1 MTAYTELQLDALGE
15 LANVGSGTAG
25 TALSCMIGRP
35 VDISVP
41 AVRAMDVADAV
52 GVPGDGGREVRAT
65 RVPIV
70 GDLAGSA
77 LLVFPPDDAAA
88 LCRMLGTDPGGEDG
102 ASALAEIGN
111 ILCSSYLN
119 ALAQLLPMQ
128 LEPCPPEAAC
138 GPLGTIVARALVA
151 QGETEEALVL
161 DSELLVEGAGCRMSF
176 LLLPSGA
183 GVGDLLARLGV

>member
-25 TALSCMIGRP
+25 TALSRMIGRP

-52 GVPGDGGREVRAT
+52 GVAGDGGREVRAT

-70 GDLAGSA
+70 GDLGGSA

-119 ALAQLLPMQ
+119 ALTQLLPME
-128 LEPCPPEAAC
+128 LEPCPPEAAR
-138 GPLGTIVARALVA
+138 GPLGAIVARALVA

>member
-25 TALSCMIGRP
+25 TALSSMIGLP

-41 AVRAMDVADAV
+41 AVRAMDAADAV
-52 GVPGDGGREVRAT
+52 GVAGDGGREVRAT
-65 RVPIV
+65 RVPIQ

-88 LCRMLGTDPGGEDG
+88 LCRMLGTEPGGEDG
-102 ASALAEIGN
+102 ASALAEIAN

-119 ALAQLLPMQ
+119 ALAQLLPME
-128 LEPCPPEAAC
+128 LEPCPPEAAW
-138 GPLGTIVARALVA
+138 GPLGAIVAGALVA
-151 QGETEEALVL
+151 QGETDVALVL
-161 DSELLVEGAGCRMSF
+161 DSELLVEGAACRMSF
-176 LLLPSGA
+176 LLLPSGE
-183 GVGDLLARLGV
+183 GVGGLLARLGV